1 MTRRLVFGLVLA
13 ALCAVTTAGHAGTW
27 PERAIRIVVGFPPG
41 PTDIVT
47 RPLAEALSKALGQ
60 PVIIENHPGAN
71 GSIAAEQVMK
81 AAPDGYTLL
90 VGTSGTH
97 VTAVHLFK
105 NLRYDPVTDFAP
117 IVAMVEPA
125 TCLVVT
131 RDLPVTSVPELIAY
145 ARANPNKLSYA
156 SPGVG
161 STFHLLGELLKQTAG
176 IEMVHIAYKG
186 SDPALTDLIAGHVPV
201 ALAALSS
208 AMPHVEAGR
217 ARLLAV
223 LEPARFARVPEVPSI
238 TEFVP
243 AFRKP
248 PTWFG
253 LFAPRDTPEAVIA
266 RLNAEIVTILNTPE
280 MRRLMA
286 DNSYAVIGGPPSRLN
301 ALVVDGIA
309 RFGDIIHAA
318 GIEPQ

>member
-1 MTRRLVFGLVLA
+1 MKRTFPFALA
-13 ALCAVTTAGHAGTW
+13 LAVLCAVMAAGHAKTW

-47 RPLAEALSKALGQ
+47 RPVADRLSKALGQ
-60 PVIIENHPGAN
+60 SVIIENRPGAN

-90 VGTSGTH
+90 VGTAGTH
-97 VTAVHLFK
+97 VTVVHLFK
-105 NLRYDPVTDFAP
+105 SLRYDPVKDFEP
-117 IVAMVEPA
+117 IVATVEPA
-125 TCLVVT
+125 TCLVVN
-131 RDLPVTSVPELIAY
+131 RDLPVTSVPELITY
-145 ARANPNKLSYA
+145 GRANPNKLSYA

-161 STFHLLGELLKQTAG
+161 SLFHLLGELLKETAG
-176 IEMVHIAYKG
+176 IEMVHVAYRG
-186 SDPALTDLIAGHVPV
+186 SDPALTDLIAGHIPV
-201 ALAALSS
+201 ALTALSS
-208 AMPHVEAGR
+208 AMPHIEAGN

-223 LEPARFARVPEVPSI
+223 LEPGRFPRVPDVPSI
-238 TEFVP
+238 SEFIP

-253 LFAPRDTPEAVIA
+253 LFAPRGTPEPVIA
-266 RLNAEIVTILNTPE
+266 RLNAEIVTILNDPE
-280 MRRLMA
+280 IRKIMA
-286 DNSYAVIGGPPSRLN
+286 DNSYTVIGGPPGHLKE
-301 ALVVDGIA
+301 LMIDGIA

>member
-1 MTRRLVFGLVLA
+1 MKRILLFALA
-13 ALCAVTTAGHAGTW
+13 LSALCVVSAAGQAASW
-27 PERAIRIVVGFPPG
+27 PERPIRIVVGFPPG

-47 RPLAEALSKALGQ
+47 RPVADRLSKALGQ
-60 PVIIENHPGAN
+60 PVIVESHPGAN

-81 AAPDGYTLL
+81 APADGYTLL

-97 VTAVHLFK
+97 GTAVHLFR

-117 IVAMVEPA
+117 IVATVEPA
-125 TCLVVT
+125 TCLVVAA
-131 RDLPVTSVPELIAY
+131 DLPVRSVPELIAY
-145 ARANPNKLSYA
+145 ARANPGRLSYA
-156 SPGVG
+156 TPGVG
-161 STFHLLGELLKQTAG
+161 SVFHLLGELLKQTAG
-176 IEMVHIAYKG
+176 IDMVHVPYKG
-186 SDPALTDLIAGHVPV
+186 ADPALTDLIAGRVPV
-201 ALAALSS
+201 ALTALSS
-208 AMPHVEAGR
+208 ALPHVEAGR

-248 PTWFG
+248 ATWFG
-253 LFAPRDTPEAVIA
+253 LFAPRGTPEPVISV
-266 RLNAEIVTILNTPE
+266 LNAEVVRILNEPDI
-280 MRRLMA
+280 RRLME
-286 DNSYAVIGGPPSRLN
+286 DNSYTVIGGPPGHLK
-301 ALVVDGIA
+301 ALMIDGIA